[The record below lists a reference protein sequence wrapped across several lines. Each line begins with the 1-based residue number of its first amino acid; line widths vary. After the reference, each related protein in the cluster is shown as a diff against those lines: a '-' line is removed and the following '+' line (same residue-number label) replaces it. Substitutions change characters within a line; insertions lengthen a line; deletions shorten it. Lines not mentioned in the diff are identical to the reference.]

1 MLDLH
6 ANPGDDVAKDLLTLV
21 QDLKGRVDLRL
32 YVLPETVD
40 EARRTLREMISRL
53 GDFRG
58 QPNLAEAAT
67 RTRSL
72 GLTSR
77 YFEAAQRSSMPLTA
91 EDFFGPYESNL
102 ITVLRSKSVELYNT
116 DLSQLRVAQEVVDD
130 LLDQEENQERY
141 RPRGAKPYEANLHDM
156 VLWHFTKSKRDAVIE
171 SPLEVTAWVATLDY
185 GFIRFDQRKRQGL
198 SSPRCV

>member
-1 MLDLH
+1 MLRRLNAQYVIDAAALPQEALTRLSHLGRKAGRVDVFLDTNFLFSVLDLH

-40 EARRTLREMISRL
+40 EARRTLREMIARL

-58 QPNLAEAAT
+58 QPNLAEAAA

-141 RPRGAKPYEANLHDM
+141 RPRGAK
-156 VLWHFTKSKRDAVIE
+156 
-171 SPLEVTAWVATLDY
+171 TL
-185 GFIRFDQRKRQGL
+185 
-198 SSPRCV
+198 